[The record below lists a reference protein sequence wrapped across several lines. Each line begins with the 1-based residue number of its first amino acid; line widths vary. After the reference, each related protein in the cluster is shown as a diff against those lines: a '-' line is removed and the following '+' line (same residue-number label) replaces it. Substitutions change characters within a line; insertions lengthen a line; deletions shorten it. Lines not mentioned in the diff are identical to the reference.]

1 VIRGAPC
8 APALPAFQPPCP
20 VPAPTP
26 AARPTAHG
34 DGAPSAV
41 LEPLRVEALDAAM
54 DVLHARL
61 DAWEQTGAFDGCLG
75 EFGRHVLRLAL
86 HEWVANLV
94 QHAAFGRRQPYV
106 AVGVA
111 CADGGVRCVV
121 EDNSDGFDF
130 QRQLVHQEG
139 ALDAA
144 EPSERG
150 RGLLMLIACTE
161 QIAYVSRR
169 GRQRLSF
176 LVRNSDEDGADE
188 DFPTLFPLPE

>member
-1 VIRGAPC
+1 M
-8 APALPAFQPPCP
+8 PALPHA
-20 VPAPTP
+20 T
-26 AARPTAHG
+26 ARALARG
-34 DGAPSAV
+34 DGAPPSPP
-41 LEPLRVEALDAAM
+41 LEPLRLDTLDGAM
-54 DVLHARL
+54 DDLHARL
-61 DAWEQTGAFDGCLG
+61 DGWEAAGVFEGCLG

-86 HEWVANLV
+86 HEWVGNLV

-111 CADGGVRCVV
+111 CAADGVRCTV

-130 QRQLVHQEG
+130 HRQLSHQEG
-139 ALDAA
+139 VVNAP

-161 QIAYVSRR
+161 ELAYVPGR

-176 LVRNSDEDGADE
+176 RVRDYDEAE
-188 DFPTLFPLPE
+188 AAFPLLFPLPD